1 MFDNKISIGS
11 SGEYYV
17 AYALERYGF
26 TAAMPMANTKN
37 FDILAINRETNK
49 QIAVQVKTTAKNT
62 RTWPLSSKSETLKGE
77 NIFYFFVL
85 LHDDK
90 DPDLYIVPSK
100 VVADTIYKNHHEWLK
115 TPGKNGRQ
123 HKDNNIRNFSP
134 DQMYLEAWNNLI

>member
-1 MFDNKISIGS
+1 MVDNKISIGS

-17 AYALERYGF
+17 AYTLERHGF

-62 RTWPLSSKSETLKGE
+62 HTWPLSSKSETLKGE

-90 DPDLYIVPSK
+90 GPDLYIVPSK

-115 TPGKNGRQ
+115 TPGINGRQ

-134 DQMYLEAWNNLI
+134 DQMYLEAWDILR